1 MAKEEYIR
9 WPTDADIPLVLSLVE
24 TTGVGSVGK
33 TPEVSIRRIRET
45 HGGDLDNQ
53 FWNGTSFVATPVWH
67 PLQEVDP
74 INQPGL
80 YKYLW
85 EQALVGLEWIYTV
98 YYRHTA
104 SPVGFAVETH
114 VITNEV
120 YIPNPQ
126 PDPIIIG
133 SETIMGQ
140 LEIVKGLLH
149 HNAMLDSQVFEEGQL
164 LSARLRMFDN
174 PANIPAVE
182 GGSETTGLLAEF
194 QIESEYDEG
203 GLNKKFVLKR
213 IFP

>member
-9 WPTDADIPLVLSLVE
+9 WPSDANIPLVLSLVE

-45 HGGDLDNQ
+45 HGGNLDNQ
-53 FWNGTSFVATPVWH
+53 FWDGAAFSPAPVWH
-67 PLQEVDP
+67 QLLEVDAV
-74 INQPGL
+74 NQPGL
-80 YKYLW
+80 YSYLF

-98 YYRHTA
+98 YYRHTT

-120 YIPNPQ
+120 YIPRTQ
-126 PDPIIIG
+126 PDPVLIG
-133 SETIMGQ
+133 PETIMGQ
-140 LEIVKGLLH
+140 LELVKGLLH
-149 HNAMLDSQVFEEGQL
+149 HNAMLDNQVFDEGQL

-174 PANIPAVE
+174 PVNIPAVE

-194 QIESEYDEG
+194 QIESEYDG

>member
-9 WPTDADIPLVLSLVE
+9 WPTDANIPLVLSLVE
-24 TTGVGSVGK
+24 TTGAGAEGK
-33 TPEVSIRRIRET
+33 SPEVSIRRIRET
-45 HGGDLDNQ
+45 HGAALDNQ
-53 FWNGTSFVATPVWH
+53 FWDGAAFTTTPTWH
-67 PLQEVDP
+67 TLSEVDP
-74 INQPGL
+74 VNQPGL
-80 YKYLW
+80 YKYTW

-98 YYRHTA
+98 YYRHQA

-120 YIPNPQ
+120 YIPNTQ

-140 LEIVKGLLH
+140 LEVVKGLLH
-149 HNAMLDSQVFEEGQL
+149 HNSMLDNQVFEEGQL
-164 LSARLRMFDN
+164 LSARLRMFDV
-174 PANIPAVE
+174 PGNIPAVE

-194 QIESEYDEG
+194 QIESEYDA

-213 IFP
+213 VFP